1 VLGCGTR
8 ILKSARAAAEGVL
21 FCRVHKTSAVRF
33 TDFDLKWY
41 YAPSDKIAGLFLI
54 RPLRGRCLAVF
65 SETSET
71 AVLSDTLMPFA
82 TLTRPGRGFRIRYAI
97 LALAAAIVFGT
108 IGFHLVE
115 GWAFADSL
123 YVTVQTL
130 TTVGYGDMTP
140 RSGAGRSFAVL
151 VMLIGAGGVA
161 LAVSTIVQSVVK
173 WELVSTFGQRR
184 LTKKMSKL
192 RDHYII
198 CGSGRVGSHLIR
210 DLLSANESFVV
221 VENDQQRAAEFSQ
234 RGVDVLVGD
243 ATLEES
249 LRDVGVDRARGLAA
263 CLPNDADN
271 VYVVLTARDLNPNL
285 RIVARAAEEQAEA
298 KLLRAGA
305 NHVVAPT
312 IIGGHRMAVALTKP
326 AVSEFMDSI
335 TANELGLGF
344 EQVEIDAASSLVG
357 QELRSTSIRAELD
370 VVIISIR
377 RQDGRLVF
385 NPAGNATIENGD
397 TLIAIGRAE
406 SLSRLN
412 EMARGVV

>member
-1 VLGCGTR
+1 MPV
-8 ILKSARAAAEGVL
+8 A
-21 FCRVHKTSAVRF
+21 
-33 TDFDLKWY
+33 
-41 YAPSDKIAGLFLI
+41 I
-54 RPLRGRCLAVF
+54 R
-65 SETSET
+65 
-71 AVLSDTLMPFA
+71 M
-82 TLTRPGRGFRIRYAI
+82 RPRRSLHIRYA
-97 LALAAAIVFGT
+97 LFALAAAIVFGT
-108 IGFHLVE
+108 VGFHFVE
-115 GWAFADSL
+115 GWSLADSL

-130 TTVGYGDMTP
+130 TTVGYGDMPP
-140 RSGAGRSFAVL
+140 RSGTGRLFAVI

-161 LAVSTIVQSVVK
+161 LAISTIVQSVVK

-184 LTKKMSKL
+184 LTRKMSKL
-192 RDHYII
+192 HDHYII

-210 DLLSANESFVV
+210 DLLAANESFVV
-221 VENDQQRAAEFSQ
+221 IENDQQRAAEFSQ
-234 RGVDVLVGD
+234 RGVNVLVSD

-249 LRDVGVDRARGLAA
+249 LRDVGVENARGLAA

-271 VYVVLTARDLNPNL
+271 VYVVLTARDLNPKL

-344 EQVEIDAASSLVG
+344 EQVEVEADSSLVG
-357 QELRSTSIRAELD
+357 KELRSTPIRSDLD

-377 RQDGRLVF
+377 RQDGQVIF
-385 NPAGNATIENGD
+385 NPSGNTTIENKD
-397 TLIAIGRAE
+397 ILIAIGKSE
-406 SLSRLN
+406 CLTRLN
-412 EMARGVV
+412 EMARGTA